1 MTRRNNIGE
10 SKEMYLKTIAE
21 LSFEK
26 GIVPITNIAKRLG
39 ISTVSASEMV
49 HRLQDYELLH
59 HTPYKGVNLTKNG
72 QQRANSIIRCHRLW
86 ERFLVDEL
94 GISWEHVHELACRL
108 EHATDEKITEAL
120 EKRLGNPTTCPHGN
134 PIPTTEGKIPPPHGI
149 PLCEAEAGQ
158 IGIIERI
165 CPETTQ
171 LLIYLAGQDIIPG
184 KEIEVQ
190 EIAPLNGYISLKV
203 NKRAVIVDR
212 EAAGNIFI
220 DTSLE
225 E

>member
-1 MTRRNNIGE
+1 MTRRNNFGE

-21 LSFEK
+21 LSFEQD
-26 GIVPITNIAKRLG
+26 IVPITNIAERLG

-59 HTPYKGVNLTKNG
+59 HTPYKGVNLTEDG

-108 EHATDEKITEAL
+108 EHATDEQITEAL
-120 EKRLGNPTTCPHGN
+120 EKRLGNPTSCPHGN

-149 PLCEAEAGQ
+149 PLCEMEAGQ

-165 CPETTQ
+165 YPETSQ
-171 LLIYLAGQDIIPG
+171 LLIHLAGQGIIPG

-190 EIAPLNGYISLKV
+190 EIAPLNGPISLIV
-203 NKRAVIVDR
+203 NKGTAMVDR
-212 EAAGNIFI
+212 EAAGNILI
-220 DTSLE
+220 DISFE
-225 E
+225 D